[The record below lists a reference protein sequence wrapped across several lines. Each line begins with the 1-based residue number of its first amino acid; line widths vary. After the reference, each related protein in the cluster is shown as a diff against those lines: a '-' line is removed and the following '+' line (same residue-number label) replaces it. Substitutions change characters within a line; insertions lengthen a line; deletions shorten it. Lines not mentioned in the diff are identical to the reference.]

1 MFLCDVEKENEIMS
15 IARNALLQERAYVK
29 KTHKPSVLM
38 EASDKLKRAD
48 FAKDIYEPYDDVTF
62 EGKVAIDLLYYKH
75 LLENLDDSYSKSAS
89 ELLAQTYRTI
99 KNIYEFVN
107 IKPTIYGRDIDAT
120 LLENS
125 IETVEKKV
133 SEVLTET
140 IDNLFYSL
148 TPEKR
153 IEKYSERSMPI
164 AKKLI
169 SENNDPDE
177 SLKFSIK
184 SCVLEDVLVKIAFPG
199 VNWLRVQHFSESE
212 DFGLI
217 FDQPKLVKLVETFRG
232 QIQKLSNYLA
242 ASV

>member
-1 MFLCDVEKENEIMS
+1 MFLCDVEKENEIMN
-15 IARNALLQERAYVK
+15 IARKALLQERTYVK

-38 EASDKLKRAD
+38 EASEKLKRSD
-48 FAKDIYEPYDDVTF
+48 FAKDLYEPYDDVTF
-62 EGKVAIDLLYYKH
+62 EGKIAIDLLYYKH
-75 LLENLDDSYSKSAS
+75 LLENLDESYSKNTS

-99 KNIYEFVN
+99 KDIYEFVN
-107 IKPTIYGRDIDAT
+107 IKPTIYGRNIDAT
-120 LLENS
+120 ILENS
-125 IETVEKKV
+125 IDVVEKRV
-133 SEVLTET
+133 SDVLIET
-140 IDNLFYSL
+140 IDSLFYSL

-169 SENNDPDE
+169 SEDNDPDE

-199 VNWLRVQHFSESE
+199 VNWLRVQHLSESE
-212 DFGLI
+212 DFGMI
-217 FDQPKLVKLVETFRG
+217 FDQPKLNKLVETFQN
-232 QIQKLSNYLA
+232 QIKKLSNYLA